1 MIFCGKFEQKCYPR
15 NVEMIITHVVPR
27 DKQILPLSQSQFF
40 YLTVVAESIIIIWFR
55 ALHLKL

>member
-1 MIFCGKFEQKCYPR
+1 
-15 NVEMIITHVVPR
+15 MIITHVVPR